1 MADKNF
7 YYLGTLTKPF
17 GLKGELC
24 AFFDVDDCE
33 RYLDLDAVFIETD
46 GEMLPYMVE
55 NLQYRGNNQFVV
67 KLLDVDIN
75 NVREFVQTEL
85 YLPLSRLPKL
95 SGNRFYF
102 HEVIGFKVVDDRLG
116 EIGTCKDFMELAN
129 NPLMQVDHDGAEILI
144 PASQQFITEVDRENK
159 ILFVST
165 PDGLVDLYLDRQ

>member
-33 RYLDLDAVFIETD
+33 RYLDLNAVFLETD
-46 GEMLPYMVE
+46 GELLPYMIE
-55 NLQYRGNNQFVV
+55 KLQYRGNNQFIV
-67 KLLDVDIN
+67 KLQDVDID
-75 NVREFVQTEL
+75 NVKEFVQTDMF
-85 YLPLSRLPKL
+85 LPLSQLPKL

-129 NPLMQVDHDGAEILI
+129 NPLMQVDHDGNEILI
-144 PASQQFITEVDRENK
+144 PASQQFVTKVDRENK
-159 ILFVST
+159 VLHVTT
-165 PDGLVDLYLDRQ
+165 PEGLVELYL